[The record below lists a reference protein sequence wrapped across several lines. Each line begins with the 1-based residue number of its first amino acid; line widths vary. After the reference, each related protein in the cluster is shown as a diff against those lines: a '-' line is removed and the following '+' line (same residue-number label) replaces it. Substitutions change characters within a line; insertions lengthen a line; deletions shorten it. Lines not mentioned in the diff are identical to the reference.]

1 MDQTF
6 FVFLVLFGLLI
17 VYLFKQKN
25 DLTDMKQEL
34 NQFVNQEHF
43 VGNQQLEEELLKN
56 NEIDLTNP
64 QTALKIGVPETLYNE
79 PEPMNKPDTPIKN
92 GYSTTLIFNH
102 PDKINGCDIV
112 NIAPMNYYKE
122 INQKLAKNLTDK
134 VMNGGDFGDVTGNL
148 DEAEE
153 GYYHLD

>member
-1 MDQTF
+1 
-6 FVFLVLFGLLI
+6 
-17 VYLFKQKN
+17 
-25 DLTDMKQEL
+25 MKQEL

-43 VGNQQLEEELLKN
+43 VGNQQTEEEEEVEI
-56 NEIDLTNP
+56 NEIDLTKS
-64 QTALKIGVPETLYNE
+64 QTALQIGAPETLYNE

-122 INQKLAKNLTDK
+122 INQKIDKNLNDK
-134 VMNGGDFGDVTGNL
+134 VMNGGNFGDVIGNL
-148 DEAEE
+148 DDAEE
-153 GYYHLD
+153 GYYHLE

>member
-17 VYLFKQKN
+17 VYLFKQKD

-43 VGNQQLEEELLKN
+43 VGNKEPDEEPVEV
-56 NEIDLTNP
+56 NEIDLTKP
-64 QTALKIGVPETLYNE
+64 QTALQIGAPETLYNE

-122 INQKLAKNLTDK
+122 INQNLEK
-134 VMNGGDFGDVTGNL
+134 SLNNNVMNGGNFGDVTGNL
-148 DEAEE
+148 DDAES
-153 GYYHLD
+153 GYFHLF